1 VGHLQRETVRRNGY
15 QRGRSQMNDCRD
27 VRVRDV
33 RVEADKPQLIQVVMR
48 MLRDIDL
55 HQCAIVA

>member
-1 VGHLQRETVRRNGY
+1 
-15 QRGRSQMNDCRD
+15 MNDC
-27 VRVRDV
+27 RDV
-33 RVEADKPQLIQVVMR
+33 RVEADKPQLIQVVMY